1 MKNIYDYISK
11 DMKYAIMK
19 IVWPMIT
26 NLGYWLKSSDKE
38 REVNQEDWFYLSR
51 SLRHGDV
58 ILSTKRANPG
68 NLFLPGK
75 AKHASMVIDPDPNC
89 PLLIES
95 VSKGVQK
102 IPLFDFI
109 KDKSYLV
116 HCRSKVFGEGI
127 SKKAAKIASSM
138 EGTPYDYFWSPSN
151 NWLYCSELIYES
163 YKKAYITIVSLYGI
177 KPDSFPLTMEE
188 RCGEMT
194 YIPDDVRLDLIN
206 WDILW
211 SNT

>member
-19 IVWPMIT
+19 VAWPIIT
-26 NLGYWLKSSDKE
+26 NLDYWLKSSDKE
-38 REVNQEDWFYLSR
+38 REINQDDWFYLSR
-51 SLRHGDV
+51 NLQQGDV
-58 ILSTKRANPG
+58 ILSTRASNIG
-68 NLFLPGK
+68 NIFLPGK
-75 AKHASMVIDPDPNC
+75 AKHASMVIDPNPNC

-116 HCRSKVFGEGI
+116 HCRSKIFGREIGVE
-127 SKKAAKIASSM
+127 AAKIASDM
-138 EGTPYDYFWSPSN
+138 EGIPYDYFWSPNN
-151 NWLYCSELIYES
+151 NWLYCSELVYES
-163 YKKAYITIVSLYGI
+163 YRKAYITILNGI
-177 KPDSFPLTMEE
+177 DPDTFPLVMVE